1 MPGKTKK
8 IHRRST
14 LGKYNKHKKSM
25 KRRVKKTRRNRS
37 KKYRGGMM
45 GGVTP
50 PSTPPRGYNIVRL
63 PPPRTP
69 TGPQPVGQRDISP
82 NKDKKSDD
90 NGGVEPTI
98 LFPINN

>member
-37 KKYRGGMM
+37 KKYRG
-45 GGVTP
+45 
-50 PSTPPRGYNIVRL
+50 
-63 PPPRTP
+63 
-69 TGPQPVGQRDISP
+69 
-82 NKDKKSDD
+82 
-90 NGGVEPTI
+90 E
-98 LFPINN
+98 